1 MSAPNRFQGTESY
14 LTDESLR
21 AAVDCALTLERP
33 LLVKGEPG
41 TGKTRLAEAVAA
53 SLNAPLLTW
62 HVKSTTRAQDGLYV
76 YDTVQRLYDS
86 RFGDGD
92 VKDIRGYI
100 RFGPLGQAFAAPERV
115 VLLIDEVDK
124 ADLEFPNDLLH
135 ELDRMRFRIME
146 TDEEVV
152 AQHRPVVIIT
162 SNNEKE
168 LPDAF
173 LRRCVFH
180 FIAFPDADLMRRIV
194 DVHHPGLDEAL
205 ADRALRTFYALRDH
219 QRLRKRPST
228 SELIDWIAILRDR
241 GVRPEQ
247 LEKELPFVGALLK
260 REQDLMTVAQAFAGG
275 RRTLA

>member
-1 MSAPNRFQGTESY
+1 
-14 LTDESLR
+14 
-21 AAVDCALTLERP
+21 
-33 LLVKGEPG
+33 
-41 TGKTRLAEAVAA
+41 
-53 SLNAPLLTW
+53 
-62 HVKSTTRAQDGLYV
+62 
-76 YDTVQRLYDS
+76 
-86 RFGDGD
+86 
-92 VKDIRGYI
+92 
-100 RFGPLGQAFAAPERV
+100 LGQAFAAPERV

-152 AQHRPVVIIT
+152 ARHRPVVIIT

-260 REQDLMTVAQAFAGG
+260 REQDLMTVAQAFSGG
-275 RRTLA
+275 RRTLACGGTGDVLRLPGGAATAQGSGGRARGGRAGRCARGGPPSGLTGRLPPCRPGAAGAFGDAAGCVRARLRPPFPGCRDAGPGADRRPVGVAEGGPRARGGLERG